1 MGEIRWG
8 KRSVTASERPRRK
21 WNTKDDA
28 TVRRSVYFISR
39 TKTVARG
46 LLRRIDKIIN
56 EFVAGLGTCL
66 VRMCVCLGVF
76 SSSKGPV
83 ARPQQAK
90 NRLPH
95 FLLHTLHTAARTP
108 QTLASRKTTCHPQ
121 SNKHMPPF
129 SGLTLKSCSALLN
142 LVSCLAVYCSH
153 ES

>member
-8 KRSVTASERPRRK
+8 KRSVTASERPQRK

-28 TVRRSVYFISR
+28 TVRRSVYFIFKNKNS
-39 TKTVARG
+39 G
-46 LLRRIDKIIN
+46 SHRRIDKIIN
-56 EFVAGLGTCL
+56 EFVAGLGTCF
-66 VRMCVCLGVF
+66 VWMCVCLGVF
-76 SSSKGPV
+76 TGSKGPV

-108 QTLASRKTTCHPQ
+108 QTLAWRKTTCHPQ

-129 SGLTLKSCSALLN
+129 SGLTLKSCTALLD
-142 LVSCLAVYCSH
+142 LVSRLQSWILITD
-153 ES
+153 